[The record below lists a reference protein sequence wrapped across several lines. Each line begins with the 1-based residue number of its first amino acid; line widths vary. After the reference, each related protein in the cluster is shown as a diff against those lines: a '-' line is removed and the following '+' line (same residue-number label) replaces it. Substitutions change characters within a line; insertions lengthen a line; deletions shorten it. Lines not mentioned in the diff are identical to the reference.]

1 MRLPPRSMLLF
12 ATLGL
17 LASGAVIAQTKP
29 AQGAAG
35 KKIYCWDDGG
45 RRVCGDA
52 LPPEAAGRART
63 EISPKSGLA
72 TARIARALTDEE
84 KAAAALEEQATRTQ
98 MEEEAAAKRRDLAMV
113 ESYMTEADLRRAYG
127 ERIALLDEALK
138 AGTLGK
144 ANLQA
149 SLQTLLRQ
157 AGDQEL
163 AGEPVT
169 KRMLN
174 SIRQQHADLLRLQV
188 VMQVQQVDRAALDE
202 ELEDALR
209 RYRALKSPPGVAPS
223 AGTATATPAPA
234 APAAAAR

>member
-1 MRLPPRSMLLF
+1 MRLPPRPMLLF
-12 ATLGL
+12 AAIGL
-17 LASGAVIAQTKP
+17 LACGAVIAQTKP

-72 TARIARALTDEE
+72 TARIARALTEEE
-84 KAAAALEEQATRTQ
+84 KAAAALEEQATRRQ
-98 MEEEAAAKRRDLAMV
+98 MEEEAAAKRRDLAMI

-127 ERIALLDEALK
+127 ERISLLDEALK
-138 AGTLGK
+138 AGALGR

-174 SIRQQHADLLRLQV
+174 SIRKQHVDLLHLQV
-188 VMQVQQVDRAALDE
+188 MMQVQQVDRAALDV

-209 RYRALKSPPGVAPS
+209 RYRALKSPPG
-223 AGTATATPAPA
+223 TATPTPA
-234 APAAAAR
+234 APPAPTR

>member
-1 MRLPPRSMLLF
+1 MRLPPRPVLLF

-17 LASGAVIAQTKP
+17 LVSGATIAQTKP
-29 AQGAAG
+29 AQGATG

-72 TARIARALTDEE
+72 TARIARALTEEE
-84 KAAAALEEQATRTQ
+84 KAAVALAEQASRVQ

-188 VMQVQQVDRAALDE
+188 VMQVQQVDRAALDV

-209 RYRALKSPPGVAPS
+209 RYRALKAPP
-223 AGTATATPAPA
+223 GTATPTPAPPA
-234 APAAAAR
+234 APTR

>member
-1 MRLPPRSMLLF
+1 MRLPPRPMLLF
-12 ATLGL
+12 AAIGL
-17 LASGAVIAQTKP
+17 LACGAVIAQTKP

-45 RRVCGDA
+45 RRVCGDT

-84 KAAAALEEQATRTQ
+84 KAAAALEEQATRRQ

-157 AGDQEL
+157 AGDNEL

-174 SIRQQHADLLRLQV
+174 SIRQQHVDLLRLQV
-188 VMQVQQVDRAALDE
+188 MMQVQQVDRAALDV

-209 RYRALKSPPGVAPS
+209 RYRALKSPPG
-223 AGTATATPAPA
+223 TATPTPA
-234 APAAAAR
+234 APPAPTR